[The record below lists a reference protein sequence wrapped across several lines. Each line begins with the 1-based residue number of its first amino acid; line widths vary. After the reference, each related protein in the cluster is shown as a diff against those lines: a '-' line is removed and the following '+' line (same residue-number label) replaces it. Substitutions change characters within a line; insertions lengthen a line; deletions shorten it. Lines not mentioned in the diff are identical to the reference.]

1 MKPAP
6 ARVGPAPAVLA
17 AAALQACGGG
27 ASSGPG
33 PASGLTDAQVARF
46 LAQAGFAATA
56 ADIAA
61 VHVSGYG
68 GWLDQQFAAPLSQ
81 PHFDWMVDNGY
92 AEFAHRFDF
101 AGVDPSQWRK
111 LIGSPDG
118 LRQRVAF
125 AWSEIFVVSMGGLPV
140 TWRGMAAAAYLDV
153 LEQRAFGS
161 YRDLLEAATLSC
173 AMGVYLNMRGNQK
186 GDAATGRVPD
196 ENYAREVMQLF
207 SIGVNELQIDGSLKR
222 VGGKPVE
229 TYSQADITELAKVL
243 TGWEFDGVSATDPGF
258 MRRPMVHI
266 ASRFAP
272 GAKKVLA
279 VDIAASLTGPAA
291 LKVALDTL
299 ANHANV
305 GPFIGRQLIQR
316 LVCSSPSPAYVQRV
330 ASVFNNNGD
339 GQRGDLKAVVRAVLL
354 DTEARA
360 TAFAPAG
367 GRLREPVQR
376 FVQWARSFGLQSAGG
391 LWNVGDLSNPATRLG
406 QSPLRSPT
414 VFNFFRPGYVPPNSD
429 LGVNG
434 VTAPEFQLCNESTVA
449 GYLNYMQTVIASG
462 VGDLKP
468 DYSADLALA
477 GDAVALVDRYALLLS
492 GDGLSAA
499 TKASIA
505 TAVGSIKIVTDA
517 NRLSRI
523 QAAILLVMASPEYL
537 IQK

>member
-61 VHVSGYG
+61 VHASGYG

-258 MRRPMVHI
+258 MKRPMVHI

-499 TKASIA
+499 TKTSIA

>member
-61 VHVSGYG
+61 VHASGYG

-125 AWSEIFVVSMGGLPV
+125 AWSEIFVVSMAGLPV

-161 YRDLLEAATLSC
+161 YRDLLEAVTLSC

-499 TKASIA
+499 TKTSIA

>member
-56 ADIAA
+56 ADITA
-61 VHVSGYG
+61 VHASGYG

-207 SIGVNELQIDGSLKR
+207 SIGVNELHIDGSLKR

>member
-1 MKPAP
+1 M
-6 ARVGPAPAVLA
+6 
-17 AAALQACGGG
+17 
-27 ASSGPG
+27 
-33 PASGLTDAQVARF
+33 SGLTDAQVARF

-61 VHVSGYG
+61 VHASGYG

-125 AWSEIFVVSMGGLPV
+125 AWSEIFVVSMAGLPV

-207 SIGVNELQIDGSLKR
+207 SIGVNELDIDGSLKR

-360 TAFAPAG
+360 IASGPAG

>member
-207 SIGVNELQIDGSLKR
+207 SIGVNELHIDGSLKR

-258 MRRPMVHI
+258 MKRPMVHI

-279 VDIAASLTGPAA
+279 VDIAASLAGPAA

-499 TKASIA
+499 TKTSIA